1 MIRPGLANVW
11 IDQANGYKAPDFVH
25 HFGQSPDEF
34 QSALL
39 SPQAKG
45 MPINPRPFLHHM
57 FEEVIRPKLSEQ
69 YFKDADE
76 FAVKLRYL
84 NMTTFGTDLLI
95 DKLYTLITGKA

>member
-1 MIRPGLANVW
+1 
-11 IDQANGYKAPDFVH
+11 
-25 HFGQSPDEF
+25 
-34 QSALL
+34 
-39 SPQAKG
+39 
-45 MPINPRPFLHHM
+45 M